1 MGHGHSIN
9 SQTPNLLIAS
19 SENKDNIYF
28 CYHNAVLI
36 VADGPIELQ
45 AESKSCQSLK
55 MYRVPEDLQT
65 SRRVEFYSGWL
76 FWNMQIFFFFWIWQL
91 FTFDLSFL
99 HSHKAQE
106 KWLQFGSAFWHLI
119 SFSLL
124 SLICKMKRMIFTY
137 GSIMNVKWGD
147 LCKICATVRMQ
158 QKKKKNKLLP
168 LNLNGKRRRVHLTFS
183 KCKWRFTQPFR
194 ATFLSI

>member
-65 SRRVEFYSGWL
+65 SRRVEFYSGCL
-76 FWNMQIFFFFWIWQL
+76 FWNMQIFFFF
-91 FTFDLSFL
+91 
-99 HSHKAQE
+99 
-106 KWLQFGSAFWHLI
+106 
-119 SFSLL
+119 
-124 SLICKMKRMIFTY
+124 
-137 GSIMNVKWGD
+137 
-147 LCKICATVRMQ
+147 
-158 QKKKKNKLLP
+158 
-168 LNLNGKRRRVHLTFS
+168 
-183 KCKWRFTQPFR
+183 
-194 ATFLSI
+194 